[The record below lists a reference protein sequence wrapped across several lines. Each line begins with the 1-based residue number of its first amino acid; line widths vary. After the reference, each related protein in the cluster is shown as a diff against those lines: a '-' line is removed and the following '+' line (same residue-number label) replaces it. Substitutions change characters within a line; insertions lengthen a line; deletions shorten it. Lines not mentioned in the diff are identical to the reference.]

1 MGETVRREA
10 VDAAVTG
17 RVRKPESP
25 GPEALRRA
33 KIAVSVIFAVNGLA
47 FASWAARVPAI
58 RDALDLT
65 PGRVGLLLLSV
76 SAGTMAALP
85 LSGLVVG
92 RLGPGRTVA
101 AGVLAASA
109 GLLVMALGL
118 GTAAVPAVALGMFA
132 YGVGSSTWD
141 VAMNVE
147 GADVE
152 RRLERTIMP
161 RFHAGFSL
169 GTVLGALVGAGCAK
183 AGVPLQWQLAVT
195 VGAIL
200 VAGLGGTRAFL
211 PPVVAESAAANRSSV
226 LAAWRE
232 PRTLLIGLL
241 VLAFALCEG
250 VANDWLAL
258 SLVDGYAAAQAVGA
272 VGFGTFVTAMTV
284 GRLVGGSF
292 VERYGRVGTLRVTA
306 LLVVAGVLAVV
317 LSPGIPG
324 ALAGA
329 VLWGLGASLGFPLG
343 MSAAGDEAA
352 RSAARVSVVG
362 SIGYTAFLGGP
373 PLVGLL
379 ADHVTVR
386 HAILVACG
394 AAVVGFLAS
403 AAARPMRSP
412 AGEQA

>member
-1 MGETVRREA
+1 VGQA
-10 VDAAVTG
+10 V
-17 RVRKPESP
+17 
-25 GPEALRRA
+25 RRA
-33 KIAVSVIFAVNGLA
+33 KVAVSVIFVVNGLA
-47 FASWAARVPAI
+47 FASWVARVPAI
-58 RDALDLT
+58 RDTLGLT

-76 SAGTMAALP
+76 SAGTMTALP

-92 RLGPGRTVA
+92 GRGAGRLGPARTVA
-101 AGVLAASA
+101 AGVLAGSI
-109 GLLVMALGL
+109 GLLVMAVGL
-118 GTAAVPAVALGMFA
+118 AAAAVPAVALGMLL
-132 YGVGSSTWD
+132 YGVGTSTWD

-152 RRLERTIMP
+152 RRLGRTVMP

-169 GTVLGALVGAGCAK
+169 GTVLGALIGAGCAK
-183 AGVPLQWQLAVT
+183 AGVSLEWQLAVT
-195 VGAIL
+195 VVAIL
-200 VAGLGGTRAFL
+200 LAGLSGVRAFL

-232 PRTLLIGLL
+232 PRTLLIGVL

-258 SLVDGYAAAQAVGA
+258 SLVDGYHAAQAVGA

-306 LLVVAGVLAVV
+306 LLAVAGVLTVV

-386 HAILVACG
+386 DAILVACG
-394 AAVVGFLAS
+394 AALVGFLAA
-403 AAARPMRSP
+403 AAARPLRSP
-412 AGEQA
+412 VPGRA

>member
-1 MGETVRREA
+1 VAEA
-10 VDAAVTG
+10 V
-17 RVRKPESP
+17 P
-25 GPEALRRA
+25 RA
-33 KIAVSVIFAVNGLA
+33 KVAVSVIFVVNGLA

-58 RDALDLT
+58 RDTLGLT
-65 PGRVGLLLLSV
+65 PGRVGLLLLAV

-109 GLLVMALGL
+109 GLLVMAVGL
-118 GTAAVPAVALGMFA
+118 AGTAVPAVALGMFG
-132 YGVGSSTWD
+132 YGVGTSTWD

-152 RRLERTIMP
+152 RRLGRTVMP

-169 GTVLGALVGAGCAK
+169 GTVLGALIGAGCAK
-183 AGVPLQWQLAVT
+183 AGVSLEWQLAVT
-195 VGAIL
+195 VAAIL
-200 VAGLGGTRAFL
+200 LVGLAGTRAFL
-211 PPVVAESAAANRSSV
+211 PPVVAESAAANRSAV
-226 LAAWRE
+226 LAAWRD
-232 PRTLLIGLL
+232 PRTLLVGLL

-258 SLVDGYAAAQAVGA
+258 ALVDGYHAAQAVGA

-317 LSPGIPG
+317 FSPGVPG

-394 AAVVGFLAS
+394 AAVVGFLAA
-403 AAARPMRSP
+403 AAARPLRAAVADP
-412 AGEQA
+412 A

>member
-1 MGETVRREA
+1 MGQA
-10 VDAAVTG
+10 VQ
-17 RVRKPESP
+17 
-25 GPEALRRA
+25 RA
-33 KIAVSVIFAVNGLA
+33 KVAVSVIFVVNGLA
-47 FASWAARVPAI
+47 FASWVARVPAI
-58 RDALDLT
+58 RDTLGLT

-76 SAGTMAALP
+76 SAGTMTALP

-92 RLGPGRTVA
+92 RLGPARTVA
-101 AGVLAASA
+101 AGVLAGSI
-109 GLLVMALGL
+109 GLLVMAVGL
-118 GTAAVPAVALGMFA
+118 AAAAVPAVALGMLL
-132 YGVGSSTWD
+132 YGVGTSTWD

-152 RRLERTIMP
+152 RRLGRTVMP

-169 GTVLGALVGAGCAK
+169 GTVLGALIGAGCAK
-183 AGVPLQWQLAVT
+183 AGVSLEWQLAVT
-195 VGAIL
+195 VVAIL
-200 VAGLGGTRAFL
+200 LAGLSGVRAFL

-232 PRTLLIGLL
+232 PRTLLIGVL

-258 SLVDGYAAAQAVGA
+258 SLVDGYHAAQAVGA

-306 LLVVAGVLAVV
+306 LLAVAGVLTVV

-386 HAILVACG
+386 DAILVACG
-394 AAVVGFLAS
+394 AALVGFLAA
-403 AAARPMRSP
+403 AAARPLRSP
-412 AGEQA
+412 VPGRA

>member
-1 MGETVRREA
+1 MPEA
-10 VDAAVTG
+10 VQ
-17 RVRKPESP
+17 
-25 GPEALRRA
+25 RA
-33 KIAVSVIFAVNGLA
+33 KVAVSVIFAVNGLG

-58 RDALDLT
+58 RDTLGLT
-65 PGRVGLLLLSV
+65 PGRVGLLLLAV

-92 RLGPGRTVA
+92 RLGAARTVA

-109 GLLVMALGL
+109 GLLVMAAGL
-118 GTAAVPAVALGMFA
+118 AAGAVPAVAVGMFC

-152 RRLERTIMP
+152 RRLARTIMP

-183 AGVPLQWQLAVT
+183 AGVALEWQLAVT
-195 VGAIL
+195 VAVIL
-200 VAGLGGTRAFL
+200 VVGLGGTRTFL

-232 PRTLLIGLL
+232 PRTLLIGVL

-258 SLVDGYAAAQAVGA
+258 ALVDGYHAAQAVGA
-272 VGFGTFVTAMTV
+272 VGFGTFVTAMTL

-292 VERYGRVGTLRVTA
+292 VERYGRVATLRVTA

-317 LSPGIPG
+317 TSPGVPG
-324 ALAGA
+324 ALVGA
-329 VLWGLGASLGFPLG
+329 VCWGLGASLGFPLG

-386 HAILVACG
+386 HAILVACA
-394 AAVVGFLAS
+394 AAVVGFLA
-403 AAARPMRSP
+403 APAARPLRVPAADP
-412 AGEQA
+412 AG

>member
-1 MGETVRREA
+1 VRKSDR
-10 VDAAVTG
+10 VGDTAAV
-17 RVRKPESP
+17 E
-25 GPEALRRA
+25 RA
-33 KIAVSVIFAVNGLA
+33 KIAVAVVFLVCGLS

-58 RDALDLT
+58 RDALGLT

-76 SAGTMAALP
+76 SVGTALALP
-85 LSGLVVG
+85 FSGLVVD
-92 RLGPGRTVA
+92 RLGPARTVA
-101 AGVLAASA
+101 ISTAVGALGLLVLAAGLAVTWLPMVAA
-109 GLLVMALGL
+109 GLFCFGL
-118 GTAAVPAVALGMFA
+118 GT
-132 YGVGSSTWD
+132 STCD

-152 RRLERTIMP
+152 RRLARTVMP

-169 GTVLGALVGAGCAK
+169 GTVLGALAGAGCAR
-183 AGVPLQWQLAVT
+183 AGVSLQLQLAVT
-195 VGAIL
+195 AAL
-200 VAGLGGTRAFL
+200 VLIPGLLAVRAFL
-211 PPVVAESAAANRSSV
+211 PAAAAGTRAGSRASV

-232 PRTLLIGLL
+232 PRTLAIGAM

-250 VANDWLAL
+250 IANDWLAL
-258 SLVDGYAAAQAVGA
+258 SLVDGYHAAQAVGA
-272 VGFGTFVTAMTV
+272 VGFGTFVTAMTL

-292 VERYGRVGTLRVTA
+292 VERYGRVATLRVTA

-317 LSPGIPG
+317 TSPGIPG

-329 VLWGLGASLGFPLG
+329 VFWGLGASLGFPLG
-343 MSAAGDEAA
+343 MSAAGDEQS

-386 HAILVACG
+386 HAILVAVG

-403 AAARPMRSP
+403 GAARPLP
-412 AGEQA
+412 ARRESGAVG